1 MTTQVRHLAA
11 VPADLA
17 AQAGWDVPVPVGTNS
32 TAPPPFP
39 LDVLPRWAR
48 DMVEGVATF
57 TQTDTSMGAGVFLS
71 VMSTCGG
78 RRLVVEGKPGWVEP
92 VNSYIA
98 TVAAPG
104 ERKTPVHGAI
114 TRPLFQAQKQM
125 ADQIKP
131 MMEQEAARRDIAQ
144 RAAEQARATAAKA
157 DADKRDAATAEAL
170 AAVLA
175 VEEITVPTLPRLII
189 DDHTP
194 EALVSRMAENGGRIA
209 VISDEGGIFDTL
221 AGRYSGTPNLDPYL
235 KGYSGGHL
243 STDRQSRAGETIEDP
258 ALTVGVMTQPSA
270 LRKFG
275 SNAELFGRG
284 LPARFWFI
292 LPRSLAGY
300 RDQDSPPVPVSVA
313 ARYESTV
320 RILATTLA
328 EWDGPRV
335 LTLTDEA
342 GRVRAAA
349 AETIEEQLRPGGALH
364 DVREWANKLFG
375 AMLRLA
381 GLLHL
386 AHHPT
391 DAWERQISGETMSQ
405 AAQVTAWLIAHY
417 TAALALVHGDPAGE
431 TAHDVLAVLVA
442 KDMRTFSRREL
453 HRRVQRKLPRAEQVM
468 SVLATLAQHGWV
480 RTTAD
485 GDYELHPDAPTYIN
499 GGAPTGR

>member
-1 MTTQVRHLAA
+1 MSATVRHLAA
-11 VPADLA
+11 VPTDQA
-17 AQAGWDVPVPVGTNS
+17 AQAGWDAPVPVGTN
-32 TAPPPFP
+32 TAAPPPFP
-39 LDVLPRWAR
+39 LHVLPGWAR
-48 DMVEGVATF
+48 DMVEAVAVF
-57 TQTDTSMGAGVFLS
+57 TQTDTSMAAGVLLS
-71 VMSTCGG
+71 VLSTCGA
-78 RRLVVEGKPGWVEP
+78 RRLVVEGKPGWREP
-92 VNSYIA
+92 VNSY
-98 TVAAPG
+98 VAAVAGPG
-104 ERKTPVHGAI
+104 ERKTPVHGAM

-125 ADQIKP
+125 ADQVKP
-131 MMEQEAARRDIAQ
+131 LVEQEAARRDIAQ

-175 VEEITVPTLPRLII
+175 VEEITVPTMPRLII

-243 STDRQSRAGETIEDP
+243 STDRQTRAGETIEDP
-258 ALTVGVMTQPSA
+258 ALTVGVMTQPAA

-292 LPRSLAGY
+292 MPRSLAGY
-300 RDQDSPPVPVSVA
+300 RDQDSPPVPASVA
-313 ARYESTV
+313 DRYESTV
-320 RILATTLA
+320 RTMAVTLA
-328 EWDGPRV
+328 GWDEQRV
-335 LTLTDEA
+335 LTLTAEA
-342 GRVRAAA
+342 SRVRAAA
-349 AETIEEQLRPGGALH
+349 AATIEEQLRPGGALH

-391 DAWERQISGETMSQ
+391 DAWQRQISDDTMSQ

-417 TAALALVHGDPAGE
+417 QAAVALVHGDPAGE

-442 KDMRTFSRREL
+442 KDMRTFTRREL

-480 RTTAD
+480 RTTAE
-485 GDYELHPDAPTYIN
+485 GDYELHPVAHTYIN
-499 GGAPTGR
+499 GAAPTGR